1 MLPNLLY
8 PLYNFLVG
16 LIKSLLKF
24 KIHEVTGDNMTKTPK
39 KSFHTGSVKKTIKIK
54 ASQDKVWRKISNI
67 IGLPTWVVDVKK
79 TVYLSKKKRDVG
91 AIRLITFADGNK
103 IEEHIVAWK
112 NKESFTYIA
121 TEGLPLRAYVAT
133 ISIKVKPKKVVE
145 VTWQSYLNSKKMSEK
160 QFLEFLAFMGSFY
173 EASLENLKALLEK

>member
-1 MLPNLLY
+1 M
-8 PLYNFLVG
+8 V
-16 LIKSLLKF
+16 
-24 KIHEVTGDNMTKTPK
+24 KTVK
-39 KSFHTGSVKKTIKIK
+39 KSFHTGSVKKIIMIKTSK
-54 ASQDKVWRKISNI
+54 DKVWRKVSNI
-67 IGLPTWVVDVKK
+67 VGLPTWLIDVKK
-79 TVYLSKKKRDVG
+79 TVYLSKKKRGVG
-91 AIRLITFADGNK
+91 AVRLITFADGNK

-112 NKESFTYIA
+112 DQEYFTYIA

-133 ISIKVKPKKVVE
+133 ISIKAKSKKIVQ